1 MANRDLA
8 IGMVALDMPSTI
20 VYGRKTVTTSGTEVA
35 LAASTPLKHG
45 VTVKAL
51 LANTNNVYVGLNG
64 VTTLTG
70 FQLDAGQEIFL
81 KVDNLATVF
90 IDADT
95 NGEGVSFVGS

>member
-8 IGMVALDMPSTI
+8 IGMVALDVPSTL
-20 VYGRKTVTTSGTEVA
+20 VYGRKTVTASGTEVA
-35 LAASTPLKHG
+35 LAASTALKHG

-51 LANTNNVYVGLNG
+51 LGNSNNIHVGLNG
-64 VTTLTG
+64 VTTSTG

-81 KVDNLATVF
+81 KVANLATVY

-95 NGEGVSFVGS
+95 NGEGVSFIGS